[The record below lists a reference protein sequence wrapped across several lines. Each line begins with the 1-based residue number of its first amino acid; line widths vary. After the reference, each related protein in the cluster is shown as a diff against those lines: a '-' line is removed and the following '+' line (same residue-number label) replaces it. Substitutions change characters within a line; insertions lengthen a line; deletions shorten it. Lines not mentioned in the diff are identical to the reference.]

1 MNRPSELL
9 IREMTLADVP
19 VVLQIDQLSFP
30 LPWPERSYR
39 FELTRN
45 PSSHLMVAEADQ
57 AASNSVIGF
66 IGSWLLADE
75 VHISTLAV
83 HPEFRRQGTGEQ
95 LLLTLLHWAVNRGAE
110 IATLEVR
117 ISNQAAIRLYQKFGF
132 IISGRKPGYYRDNQE
147 DAFTMIASDL
157 PTLVAENFGGEA

>member
-1 MNRPSELL
+1 MNRPLKFL
-9 IREMTLADVP
+9 IREMALDDIP
-19 VVLQIDQLSFP
+19 IVLQIDQLSFP

-45 PSSHLMVAEADQ
+45 PSSHLLVAEADG
-57 AASNSVIGF
+57 ALPNSILGF
-66 IGSWLLADE
+66 AGSWLIADE

-83 HPEFRRQGTGEQ
+83 HPDYRRQGIGEK
-95 LLLTLLHWAVNRGAE
+95 LLLTLLYWAVNKGAG

-132 IISGRKPGYYRDNQE
+132 IIRGQKKGYYRDNNE
-147 DAFTMIASDL
+147 DAFTMMASDL
-157 PTLVAENFGGEA
+157 PTLVAENFGGEV